1 MEPTHASH
9 EALRGARLPLL
20 LYRVV
25 FPILFLLALPFYLLR
40 MRRRERG
47 RAGNAKPDGY
57 HLGIGQRFGFYRD
70 RERAWMSKGKVLWI
84 HSISVGETL
93 VALKLARQIHIF
105 DPQKRIVLSTTTSTG
120 FEVALEGAAGS
131 DWLLPLYNPVDLRGA
146 ARRALNAIQPEQVIL
161 IEGEIWP
168 NLVSLCCKRG
178 IPVTLANAR
187 LSTRSGGRF
196 VKFRRFT
203 GPIFR
208 LLKYIFVQD
217 EADASRFLAIGAE
230 PAQIRHLGSIKYDQG
245 GATTSH
251 SEALRTF
258 TALLGFGS
266 DCPLLVAGSTWEPEE
281 KILGETFK
289 ELRGDFP
296 KLRLILVP
304 RHVERASVIRQELEA
319 LGLKVTLRS
328 EPDNNDETDVLLV
341 DTTGELQDWYRLATV
356 VFVGKSLPG
365 VSQKGGQNIGE
376 PAGLGLAVVCGPH
389 MGNFQT
395 LIAGLSRKEAIL
407 QVPDA
412 PALKEALSKLL
423 WDSELRRSMGAA
435 AASVIEAHRGAT
447 FRSAQMILWERLI

>member
-1 MEPTHASH
+1 MEPTHASN

-20 LYRVV
+20 LYRIV
-25 FPILFLLALPFYLLR
+25 FPILFIVALPFYLLR

-47 RAGNAKPDGY
+47 RAGNTKPDGY
-57 HLGIGQRFGFYRD
+57 HLGIGQRFGFYGAW
-70 RERAWMSKGKVLWI
+70 ERAWMQKGGALWI

-93 VALKLARQIHIF
+93 VALKLARQIHTL
-105 DPQKRIVLSTTTSTG
+105 DPHKRIVLSTTTSTG
-120 FEVALEGAAGS
+120 FEVALEGAAGN
-131 DWLLPLYNPVDLRGA
+131 DWLLPIYNPVDLRGA
-146 ARRALNAIQPEQVIL
+146 ARRALNAIQPDQVIL

-217 EADASRFLAIGAE
+217 EDDASRFLAIGAE
-230 PAQIRHLGSIKYDQG
+230 PAQIRYLGSIKYDQG
-245 GATTSH
+245 GTTSSH

-258 TALLGFGS
+258 IALLGFGA
-266 DCPLLVAGSTWEPEE
+266 DCPLIVAGSTWGPEE
-281 KILGETFK
+281 KILSEVFIQ
-289 ELRGDFP
+289 LRGDFP
-296 KLRLILVP
+296 KLKLILVP
-304 RHVERASVIRQELEA
+304 RHVERAAAIRQEVKA

-328 EPDNNDETDVLLV
+328 EPENNDEIDALLV

-365 VSQKGGQNIGE
+365 VAQKGGQNIGE
-376 PAGLGLAVVCGPH
+376 PAGLGLPVVCGPH
-389 MGNFQT
+389 MGNFQA
-395 LIAGLSRKEAIL
+395 LIAGLLRKEAIL
-407 QVPDA
+407 QVADST
-412 PALKEALSKLL
+412 ALKEALSKLL
-423 WDSELRRSMGAA
+423 WDSGLRHSMGAA

-447 FRSAQMILWERLI
+447 HRSAQMILWEKIL